1 MKVIALIRVSTKQQE
16 LESQSVKVH
25 NAIRADGYNLS
36 DIIPIEDIE
45 SGSKLS
51 EEERAGINRLKQAI
65 ETQDVEAVYVYEV
78 SRISRR
84 ASVVISVRDYL
95 VARGI
100 QLVIINPPIR
110 LLDEHGQMSP
120 SANLFFQLFS
130 VMAENET
137 YIRRERIMRGK
148 EKKRQEGKLAQ
159 GYPIFGYTVDT
170 DHFVILDPKQAPIV
184 REIFERYVNL
194 ESSGSIGKDL
204 WLRGCL
210 CAKTDKLISH
220 QTKVCAILREP
231 RYAKLDPDSIYPPI
245 ISKELWNKAQAIHD
259 SKPDYFIRKSKT
271 QHVYPLQGF
280 IFTEDRHVLIP
291 SISNNRYLKMD
302 GASTKPISL
311 NMKAVHG
318 LSTIIINQ
326 YLSSGILDIDRE
338 KERNELNTIFE
349 QNKIKIAGI
358 DSKIISLQQE
368 NERANHRY
376 IIGRM
381 SEEES
386 DRIIDLNMAA
396 INALEDERQTLSYNN
411 TVINNKLAYI
421 ANPLFQENELV
432 QATNDEELKELV
444 NKYLRKVTVTKLG
457 HSRYKLIYLFDDG
470 SKREGSFYS
479 NCRGITYYVVEN
491 GVEKEIKDAHH
502 KDTETRK

>member
-1 MKVIALIRVSTKQQE
+1 MV
-16 LESQSVKVH
+16 
-25 NAIRADGYNLS
+25 
-36 DIIPIEDIE
+36 
-45 SGSKLS
+45 
-51 EEERAGINRLKQAI
+51 
-65 ETQDVEAVYVYEV
+65 
-78 SRISRR
+78 
-84 ASVVISVRDYL
+84 
-95 VARGI
+95 
-100 QLVIINPPIR
+100 
-110 LLDEHGQMSP
+110 
-120 SANLFFQLFS
+120 
-130 VMAENET
+130 
-137 YIRRERIMRGK
+137 
-148 EKKRQEGKLAQ
+148 
-159 GYPIFGYTVDT
+159 
-170 DHFVILDPKQAPIV
+170 
-184 REIFERYVNL
+184 
-194 ESSGSIGKDL
+194 
-204 WLRGCL
+204 
-210 CAKTDKLISH
+210 
-220 QTKVCAILREP
+220 
-231 RYAKLDPDSIYPPI
+231 
-245 ISKELWNKAQAIHD
+245 
-259 SKPDYFIRKSKT
+259 
-271 QHVYPLQGF
+271 
-280 IFTEDRHVLIP
+280 
-291 SISNNRYLKMD
+291 
-302 GASTKPISL
+302 
-311 NMKAVHG
+311 
-318 LSTIIINQ
+318 
-326 YLSSGILDIDRE
+326 
-338 KERNELNTIFE
+338 E

-457 HSRYKLIYLFDDG
+457 HSRHKLIYLFDDG